1 MKRTKVLLKG
11 LSFIMMLCLLI
22 QMIPMEAFAVA
33 PDADQITTTPFPIN
47 YDPND
52 GKIHY
57 GHSGEVGFR
66 PENDL
71 NNFYEKNDKVIYFP
85 DDVINDKDENGN
97 PLFPNYDP
105 NNAYYDYTDM
115 LNQAMKKSRSMNNA
129 EIFVKKGV
137 YYFTKSVYLNDG
149 TNLNAVAG
157 ETAFVIKPNYQD
169 KDDNPVDVTGFF
181 TNPNLKE
188 TYLWYQG
195 RISDIVFVVEGT
207 HDAFKPTNSV
217 KTILDNLCSDQ
228 VNAVKDFELFYRI
241 RMKYSTVDNI
251 ALSGFHAF
259 MRWTFVDMLT
269 RVTSVTVGPTRLVYH
284 GVQTNDAFF
293 YDSYYYGGYFTQD
306 DLHELPVFQINFS
319 MGTTVFANSYIGNY
333 YFSRSGAG
341 CWCPHTTYSNLTL
354 ERVCNFVMDTT
365 TVSSSVS
372 GCLFK
377 DGAYNDIKKYFESQ
391 GLTPYDHDT
400 RYYDHTEKKWVY
412 PGTGYVIRDNIVG
425 DNAYDRKH
433 SANHWDGQMLTM
445 IQLHSGIAFTQNK
458 IQCDSLDWTTL
469 VRLTDSEWSS
479 RYEARRNATNL
490 QFSDN
495 AFEIREWDYGNLMV
509 DDWKGGKPYTE
520 GWHDNTIIVWGERGW
535 KNEDGTPAMGWVGAE
550 GPEPVCW
557 LKDGVYVSVD
567 LERYID
573 LSAFLDK
580 NKPTAGYATLGD
592 VGADEQGLWDTG
604 LEDRYYKDMQSGK
617 YEVVSFT
624 EDFGGMGWNSGSNYE
639 KLQEAFDYVATHD
652 AILYI
657 ESGTY
662 YTDKPIVLRGGK
674 TYRVVF
680 NGTIRSQKTTN
691 MDGAG
696 IFVMSADD
704 NAPISGYFINPD
716 IYMQDCNASG
726 FYNVNTNNFYIKVG
740 SIARGVGAFTNCN
753 LNNTVIHEGQIQ
765 YNNYGFFYKTVT
777 DNVLVKNVYGTAST
791 GVEGEDGYTPGDINY
806 KYFISSSDFTNSTW
820 RGCWLEFG
828 QFSNGKTLTGA
839 GNSVY
844 RGNIIDY
851 TYNYS
856 FGKNDVVCGNTMTR
870 ASYGSIVNHMEHSNF
885 PIDKPDALKD
895 KPMIM
900 YHINDGLRLIGNT
913 NLGVMNPQT
922 HFIELDSPSI
932 RYKDANGNTVV
943 SVSNVRVAGNV
954 AYTENEG
961 EYKQN
966 IPLMPFGKADNTV
979 FENCKNNEILLHS
992 WYLKDQVDD
1001 PATEEVEE
1009 PFTITKEEVI
1019 SWSVPGVKT
1028 YVNGEYVEVK
1038 ESTKPAQNLVQ
1049 IVTPQPPQDK
1059 VYDVPNKWL
1068 GGVSDTE
1075 YLLYDFKN
1083 RTPEEAQA
1091 LAEKMVGYFDNTTI
1105 VNYMRSRYNKAL
1117 FGGEE
1122 KAFAYY
1128 DNHNGMNEIGIKDL
1142 SKEERYDI
1150 YEQTMQYGL
1159 VQSVSMGDA
1168 FLMDG
1173 SREQSDNT
1181 GGGHNNLNNENKPTY
1196 AIVFRDDEISGE
1208 GLQSVNTSFYY
1219 DYEVSYAWQGK
1230 RPVFIILSEDA
1241 EKYYGI
1247 ILGYTSGDY
1256 GIYTAVSSFEKDF
1269 FNHYIDGTE
1278 HHRFAE
1284 YGQTGLSN
1292 TSSNITRL
1300 AHIDEFSGIT
1310 RPANGEQGRTVFGDY
1325 TEIPMFEGN
1334 VYNYDSV
1341 VLGVDLTCEYNDDYG
1356 TVSVYATV
1364 DFSNIGE
1371 DTAYNPPLKAS
1382 TRKVWIGTFDVQG
1395 DNKIFGIWNGDKTW
1409 LNSVQFEY
1417 IPETP
1422 SACTHAYTDEITRE
1436 ATCTRDGVVRH
1447 TCSNCGHEY
1456 EEMKSAPGHSFWD
1469 KEMADGS
1476 TLRTCSG
1483 CDLSFITSEPV
1494 KYKCT
1499 HSYVD
1504 TLVQQATCIT
1514 EGAVN
1519 HTCSI
1524 CEESYTDVIPAK
1536 GHKYTS
1542 TVIKPTDVTQGY
1554 TQHTC
1559 RECGDGYK
1567 NTYVDA
1573 IKGNSVDAGKN
1584 AISGIEMGASYYVG
1598 DTISFSASGDC
1609 MDIAATDYA
1618 HRYVPVSWSVNPQ
1631 GTWDKAP
1638 YTASFNIAE
1647 AGGYALTVQFAEQT
1661 YLNGKWN
1668 NVGNVTETSVEFMV
1682 KEKAAAATPT
1692 PPPTPTPATPTPPA
1706 TSEPTAEPSQPTSA
1720 PTQAPTQA
1728 PIVTAAPTVTSAPTA
1743 APVVTSAP
1751 VPTATPE
1758 IITVPVDTGDKSP
1771 STGQDD
1777 RMLVLCGCFMCLM
1790 SGLVLLLE
1798 HKRKKK

>member
-1 MKRTKVLLKG
+1 MKKKNTFVKG
-11 LSFIMMLCLLI
+11 LSFIIMLCLLL
-22 QMIPMEAFAVA
+22 QMIPMEALAVA
-33 PDADQITTTPFPIN
+33 PDADQITSTPFPVN

-66 PENDL
+66 PENDI
-71 NNFYEKNDKVIYFP
+71 NNIYEKNDNVIYFP
-85 DDVINDKDENGN
+85 DDIINEKDANGN
-97 PLFPNYDP
+97 LLFPDYDP
-105 NNAYYDYTDM
+105 NNAYYDYSDM
-115 LNQAMKKSRSMNNA
+115 LNQAMKKSKSMNNA
-129 EIFVKKGV
+129 DIFVKKGV

-169 KDDNPVDVTGFF
+169 KDGNPVEVTGFF
-181 TNPNLKE
+181 TNPNLNE

-195 RISDIVFVVEGT
+195 RISDIVFVVEGA
-207 HDAFKPTNSV
+207 HESFKPTSSV
-217 KTILDNLCSDQ
+217 QTIMDNLCSDQ

-241 RMKYSTVDNI
+241 RMKYAAVDNI

-259 MRWTFVDMLT
+259 MRWTFTDMLT

-293 YDSYYYGGYFTQD
+293 YDCYYYGGYFTED
-306 DLHELPVFQINFS
+306 DLHEIPIFQINFS
-319 MGTTVFANSYIGNY
+319 MGTTVFANSYLGNY

-391 GLTPYDHDT
+391 GLKPYDHDT

-433 SANHWDGQMLTM
+433 SANHWDGQKLTM

-509 DDWKGGKPYTE
+509 DDWRGGKPYTE

-535 KNEDGTPAMGWVGAE
+535 NNADGTPAMGWVGAE

-557 LKDGVYVSVD
+557 LKDGVYVSID

-580 NKPTAGYATLGD
+580 NKSTAGYAALGD
-592 VGADEQGLWDTG
+592 VGADEQGLWDAG

-639 KLQEAFDYVATHD
+639 RLQEAFDYVATHD

-662 YTDKPIVLRGGK
+662 YTDKPIVLRGGA

-680 NGTIRSQKTTN
+680 KGTIRSHKTADMN
-691 MDGAG
+691 GAG
-696 IFVMSADD
+696 IFVMSGDD

-716 IYMQDCNASG
+716 LYMHNCNASG
-726 FYNVNTNNFYIKVG
+726 FFNVNMNNFYIKVG
-740 SIARGVGAFTNCN
+740 SIARGVGAFTNCK
-753 LNNTVIHEGQIQ
+753 LNNTVLHEGQIQ
-765 YNNYGFFYKTVT
+765 YNDYGFFYKTVT

-885 PIDKPDALKD
+885 PIDKPDALTN

-913 NLGVMNPQT
+913 NLGAMNPQT

-954 AYTENEG
+954 VYTETEG

-1001 PATEEVEE
+1001 PETEEVEE

-1038 ESTKPAQNLVQ
+1038 ESTKPAQNLEQ
-1049 IVTPQPPQDK
+1049 IVKPQPPQDK
-1059 VYDVPNKWL
+1059 IYDIPNAWL
-1068 GGVSDTE
+1068 GEGTKTE

-1083 RTPEEAQA
+1083 RTPEETQA
-1091 LAEKMVGYFDNTTI
+1091 LTEKMVGYIDNTTI
-1105 VNYMRSRYNKAL
+1105 ANYQNSQYNKAVI
-1117 FGGEE
+1117 GGEE
-1122 KAFAYY
+1122 KSFGYN
-1128 DNHNGMNEIGIKDL
+1128 DIKDL
-1142 SKEERYDI
+1142 SKEERHNI
-1150 YEQTMQYGL
+1150 FEQTIQYGP

-1173 SREQSDNT
+1173 SRAKTDDT
-1181 GGGHNNLNNENKPTY
+1181 GGGNNNVENKPAY
-1196 AIVFRDDEISGE
+1196 AVVFRDENISGDS
-1208 GLQSVNTSFYY
+1208 LQSVNTSFYY
-1219 DYEVSYAWQGK
+1219 DFELSYAWQGQ
-1230 RPVFIILSEDA
+1230 RPIFIILSEDA

-1247 ILGYTSGDY
+1247 VLGYSSGDL
-1256 GIYTAVSSFEKDF
+1256 GIYTAVSSYEKDF
-1269 FNHYIDGTE
+1269 FNHFIDGKKKFLDYT
-1278 HHRFAE
+1278 
-1284 YGQTGLSN
+1284 QSGLSN
-1292 TSSNITRL
+1292 TKNNRNDLS
-1300 AHIDEFSGIT
+1300 HIDLFSGIT
-1310 RPANGEQGRTVFGDY
+1310 RPIKGEQSKTVLGDY

-1334 VYNYDSV
+1334 VYKYDSV
-1341 VLGVDLTCEYNDDYG
+1341 VLGVDLTCEYNYDYG
-1356 TVSVYATV
+1356 TVSVYATF

-1371 DTAYNPPLKAS
+1371 DTAYNPPLKAT

-1417 IPETP
+1417 EPTTP
-1422 SACTHAYTDEITRE
+1422 NACIHAYTDEITRDT
-1436 ATCTRDGVVRH
+1436 TCTKDGMVRH
-1447 TCSNCGHEY
+1447 TCSICGHEY
-1456 EEMKSAPGHSFWD
+1456 EEMLKAQGHIFWD
-1469 KEMADGS
+1469 KVMPDGS
-1476 TLRTCSG
+1476 TLRSCSE

-1494 KYKCT
+1494 KYECSHK
-1499 HSYVD
+1499 YVD
-1504 TLVQQATCIT
+1504 TVETEAGCMT
-1514 EGAVN
+1514 EGILN

-1524 CEESYTDVIPAK
+1524 CEESYTDIIPAK
-1536 GHKYTS
+1536 GHKYMDK
-1542 TVIKPTDVTQGY
+1542 VVKPTDTTRGY
-1554 TQHTC
+1554 TEHTC
-1559 RECGDGYK
+1559 SVCKDTY
-1567 NTYVDA
+1567 TDSYVDA
-1573 IKGNSVDAGKN
+1573 IKGNSIDAGKN
-1584 AISGIEMGASYYVG
+1584 AIIGIGIGATYYVG

-1609 MDIAATDYA
+1609 MDITATEYA
-1618 HRYVPVSWSVNPQ
+1618 RRFVPVSWKVNPE
-1631 GTWDKAP
+1631 GSWDKAP
-1638 YTASFNIAE
+1638 YTAEFSINK
-1647 AGGYALTVQFAEQT
+1647 AGDYTLTVQFAEQV

-1668 NVGNVTETSVEFMV
+1668 DIGYRSEMMADFTV
-1682 KEKAAAATPT
+1682 KEKQATEKPTPTPVAPT
-1692 PPPTPTPATPTPPA
+1692 PPPTIKPTESPVIPSATPSVA
-1706 TSEPTAEPSQPTSA
+1706 PTDT
-1720 PTQAPTQA
+1720 PTQAPEQTTAPISTQA
-1728 PIVTAAPTVTSAPTA
+1728 PTTAPVVTSTPSVTT

-1751 VPTATPE
+1751 ASTATPE
-1758 IITVPVDTGDKSP
+1758 IITVPVDTDDLSPETGDNYSFLLWGCIALL
-1771 STGQDD
+1771 SGGAV
-1777 RMLVLCGCFMCLM
+1777 VLMAY
-1790 SGLVLLLE
+1790 
-1798 HKRKKK
+1798 KRKRK

>member
-1 MKRTKVLLKG
+1 MYRKKNMFRGV
-11 LSFIMMLCLLI
+11 SFILI
-22 QMIPMEAFAVA
+22 MCFILHMIPLEVFAAMNEQQISSTPFAV
-33 PDADQITTTPFPIN
+33 N

-66 PENDL
+66 PENDI
-71 NNFYEKNDKVIYFP
+71 NNFYEKKDNVIYFP

-97 PLFPNYDP
+97 LLFSDYDP
-105 NNAYYDYTDM
+105 NNAYYDYSDM
-115 LNQAMKKSRSMNNA
+115 LNQAMKKSQKMNNA
-129 EIFVKKGV
+129 DIFIKKGV

-169 KDDNPVDVTGFF
+169 KDGNPVEVTGFF
-181 TNPNLKE
+181 TNPNLNE

-195 RISDIVFVVEGT
+195 RISDIVFVVEGV
-207 HDAFKPTNSV
+207 HESFKPTSSV
-217 KTILDNLCSDQ
+217 ETLLNNLCSDD
-228 VNAVKDFELFYRI
+228 VNAVKNFDLFYRI
-241 RMKYSTVDNI
+241 RMKYAAVDNI
-251 ALSGFHAF
+251 ALSGFYSF
-259 MRWTFVDMLT
+259 MHWTFVDMLT
-269 RVTSVTVGPTRLVYH
+269 RVTRVTVGPTRLVYN

-306 DLHELPVFQINFS
+306 DLHELPIFQINFS
-319 MGTTVFANSYIGNY
+319 MGTTVFANSYLGNY

-365 TVSSSVS
+365 TISSSVS

-377 DGAYNDIKKYFESQ
+377 DGAYNDIKKYFESL

-400 RYYDHTEKKWVY
+400 RYYDHEEKKWVY

-425 DNAYDRKH
+425 DSAYDRKH
-433 SANHWDGQMLTM
+433 SANHWNGQMLTM

-479 RYEARRNATNL
+479 RYDARRNATNL

-495 AFEIREWDYGNLMV
+495 AFEIREWSYENLMV
-509 DDWKGGKPYTE
+509 DDWHEGKPYTE

-535 KNEDGTPAMGWVGAE
+535 KNDDGTPAMGWVGAE

-580 NKPTAGYATLGD
+580 NKPTAGYAALGD
-592 VGADEQGLWDTG
+592 VGADEQGLWDAG
-604 LEDRYYKDMQSGK
+604 LEDRYYKDMKSGN

-624 EDFGGMGWNSGSNYE
+624 EDFGGMGWNTGSNYE

-662 YTDKPIVLRGGK
+662 YTDKPIVLRGGG

-680 NGTIRSQKTTN
+680 NGMIRSQKTAD

-716 IYMQDCNASG
+716 LYMQDCNASG
-726 FYNVNTNNFYIKVG
+726 FFNVNTDNFYIKVG
-740 SIARGVGAFTNCN
+740 SMARGVGAFTNCK
-753 LNNTVIHEGQIQ
+753 LKNTILHEGQVQ
-765 YNNYGFFYKTVT
+765 YNAYGFFYKTVT

-885 PIDKPDALKD
+885 PIDKPDALTD

-913 NLGVMNPQT
+913 NLGAMNQQT
-922 HFIELDSPSI
+922 HFFELDSPSI

-954 AYTENEG
+954 AYTENSG

-966 IPLMPFGKADNTV
+966 IPVMPFGKAENTV

-992 WYLKDQVDD
+992 WYLRDQTDD
-1001 PATEEVEE
+1001 PETEEVEE

-1028 YVNGEYVEVK
+1028 YVNGEYVEVT
-1038 ESTKPAQNLVQ
+1038 ESTAPAQNLVQ

-1068 GGVSDTE
+1068 GEGSETK

-1091 LAEKMVGYFDNTTI
+1091 LADKLAGYIDNSTI
-1105 VNYMRSRYNKAL
+1105 VNYKNSRYNKAII
-1117 FGGEE
+1117 GGEE
-1122 KAFAYY
+1122 KAFTYY
-1128 DNHNGMNEIGIKDL
+1128 GDSNIAGLKDM
-1142 SKEERYDI
+1142 SKEERYDVC
-1150 YEQTMQYGL
+1150 EQTIQYGL

-1173 SREQSDNT
+1173 SREKTDNT
-1181 GGGHNNLNNENKPTY
+1181 GGGHDNADNDNKPTY
-1196 AIVFRDDEISGE
+1196 AIVFRDEEISGE
-1208 GLQSVNTSFYY
+1208 SLQSVSTSFYY
-1219 DYEVSYAWQGK
+1219 DFELSYAWLGK
-1230 RPVFIILSEDA
+1230 RPMFIILSEDA
-1241 EKYYGI
+1241 ERYYGI

-1256 GIYTAVSSFEKDF
+1256 GIYTAVSSYEKDF
-1269 FNHYIDGTE
+1269 FNHFMDGE
-1278 HHRFAE
+1278 YNLAG
-1284 YGQTGLSN
+1284 YGQVGLSN
-1292 TSSNITRL
+1292 VKDNINRL
-1300 AHIDEFSGIT
+1300 AHIDLFSGIT
-1310 RPANGEQGRTVFGDY
+1310 RPVKGEQSRTVLGDY

-1334 VYNYDSV
+1334 VYEYDSV

-1356 TVSVYATV
+1356 TVSVYADV
-1364 DFSNIGE
+1364 DFTNIGE
-1371 DTAYNPPLKAS
+1371 DAAYNPPLKAT
-1382 TRKVWIGTFDVQG
+1382 TRTVWIGTFDVQG

-1417 IPETP
+1417 EPQTP
-1422 SACTHAYTDEITRE
+1422 DTCVHAYTDEVTRE

-1447 TCSNCGHEY
+1447 TCSICGHEY
-1456 EEMKSAPGHSFWD
+1456 EEMKAASGHSFWD
-1469 KEMADGS
+1469 REQADGT
-1476 TLRTCSG
+1476 TLRSCSVCG
-1483 CDLSFITSEPV
+1483 LSYVTSESV

-1504 TLVQQATCIT
+1504 TLVQKETCTT

-1524 CEESYTDVIPAK
+1524 CEESYTEVIAAM
-1536 GHKYTS
+1536 GHSYSS
-1542 TVIKPTDVTQGY
+1542 TVIKPTDTEEGY
-1554 TQHTC
+1554 TEHVCT
-1559 RECGDGYK
+1559 ECGDRYKDNYVSAIEGNVVDASK
-1567 NTYVDA
+1567 NT
-1573 IKGNSVDAGKN
+1573 IAG
-1584 AISGIEMGASYYVG
+1584 IIMGAVYQINESI
-1598 DTISFSASGDC
+1598 TFEALGDC
-1609 MDIAATDYA
+1609 MDITPTDYA
-1618 HRYVPVSWSVNPQ
+1618 RRYVPESWSVNPQ
-1631 GTWDKAP
+1631 GTWARDSESFKATFVLSNP
-1638 YTASFNIAE
+1638 GDYTLSVVFR
-1647 AGGYALTVQFAEQT
+1647 QQM
-1661 YLNGKWN
+1661 YLNGKWCDTDT
-1668 NVGNVTETSVEFMV
+1668 VSETEVAFVVREA
-1682 KEKAAAATPT
+1682 EAQPLPT
-1692 PPPTPTPATPTPPA
+1692 
-1706 TSEPTAEPSQPTSA
+1706 PTSA
-1720 PTQAPTQA
+1720 PD
-1728 PIVTAAPTVTSAPTA
+1728 
-1743 APVVTSAP
+1743 
-1751 VPTATPE
+1751 ATPDAIPAPDSSKAE
-1758 IITVPVDTGDKSP
+1758 VGIPEQTMVPGETVAKSP
-1771 STGQDD
+1771 ATGEDNSLTI
-1777 RMLVLCGCFMCLM
+1777 MFAFASLGILLIICGK
-1790 SGLVLLLE
+1790 
-1798 HKRKKK
+1798 KRIGIVYNREK

>member
-1 MKRTKVLLKG
+1 MRKSIMKS
-11 LSFIMMLCLLI
+11 LSFIMVLCMLLQLI
-22 QMIPMEAFAVA
+22 PLEAFASA
-33 PDADQITTTPFPIN
+33 PDADQITSTPFPIN

-66 PENDL
+66 PENDI
-71 NNFYEKNDKVIYFP
+71 NNIYEKKDNVIYFP

-97 PLFPNYDP
+97 LLFPDYDP
-105 NNAYYDYTDM
+105 SNAYYDYSDM
-115 LNQAMKKSRSMNNA
+115 LNQAMKKSKIMNNA
-129 EIFVKKGV
+129 DIFVKKGV

-169 KDDNPVDVTGFF
+169 KDGNPVEVTGFF
-181 TNPNLKE
+181 TNPNLNE

-195 RISDIVFVVEGT
+195 RISDIVFVVEGA
-207 HDAFKPTNSV
+207 HESFKPTSSV
-217 KTILDNLCSDQ
+217 DTILNNLCSDD

-241 RMKYSTVDNI
+241 RMKFSGIDNI

-306 DLHELPVFQINFS
+306 DLHEIPIFQINFS
-319 MGTTVFANSYIGNY
+319 MGTTVFANSYLGNY
-333 YFSRSGAG
+333 FFSRSGAG

-365 TVSSSVS
+365 VISSSVS

-377 DGAYNDIKKYFESQ
+377 DCAYNDFKEYFESQ

-400 RYYDHTEKKWVY
+400 RYYDHAEKKWVY

-433 SANHWDGQMLTM
+433 SANHWNDQMLTM

-469 VRLTDSEWSS
+469 VRLTDSEYSS

-509 DDWKGGKPYTE
+509 DDWRGGKPYTE

-535 KNEDGTPAMGWVGAE
+535 KNDDGTPAMGWVGAE

-580 NKPTAGYATLGD
+580 NKASAGYAALGD
-592 VGADEQGLWDTG
+592 VGADEQGLWDAG
-604 LEDRYYKDMQSGK
+604 LEDRYYKDMKSGN
-617 YEVVSFT
+617 YEIVSFT
-624 EDFGGMGWNSGSNYE
+624 EDFAGMGWNTGSNYE

-662 YTDKPIVLRGGK
+662 YTDKPIVLRGGA

-680 NGTIRSQKTTN
+680 NGMIRSQKTTN

-696 IFVMSADD
+696 IFVMSGDD

-716 IYMQDCNASG
+716 LYMQDCNTSG

-740 SIARGVGAFTNCN
+740 SMARGVGAFTNCK
-753 LNNTVIHEGQIQ
+753 LSNTILHEGQIQ
-765 YNNYGFFYKTVT
+765 YNAYGFFYKTVT

-856 FGKNDVVCGNTMTR
+856 FGRNDVVCGNTMTR

-885 PIDKPDALKD
+885 PIDKPDALTD

-900 YHINDGLRLIGNT
+900 YHISDGLRLIGNA
-913 NLGVMNPQT
+913 NLGVMNQQT
-922 HFIELDSPSI
+922 YFISFDSPGIS
-932 RYKDANGNTVV
+932 YKDENGKIVK
-943 SVSNVRVAGNV
+943 SISNARVAGNV
-954 AYTENEG
+954 VYTENKG
-961 EYKQN
+961 EYKQI
-966 IPLMPFGKADNTV
+966 IPLMPFGKAENIV
-979 FENCKNNEILLHS
+979 FENCRNNQFLLHH

-1001 PATEEVEE
+1001 PETEEAEV

-1019 SWSVPGVKT
+1019 SWSIPGVKT

-1038 ESTKPAQNLVQ
+1038 EPATNPKPLEPQKK
-1049 IVTPQPPQDK
+1049 PQPEQDDI
-1059 VYDVPNKWL
+1059 YEVPNKWL
-1068 GGVSDTE
+1068 DEGEDTE
-1075 YLLYDFKN
+1075 FLLYDFKD
-1083 RTPEEAQA
+1083 RTPEETQE
-1091 LAEKMVGYFDNTTI
+1091 LADKLAGYIDNSTI
-1105 VNYMRSRYNKAL
+1105 LAYKNSKYNKAIID
-1117 FGGEE
+1117 GAEMP
-1122 KAFAYY
+1122 FAYY
-1128 DNHNGMNEIGIKDL
+1128 DGDGVKGIKDF
-1142 SKEERYDI
+1142 SPEERRAI
-1150 YEQTMQYGL
+1150 LRQIVQYG
-1159 VQSVSMGDA
+1159 VEQSPSGNNA

-1173 SREQSDNT
+1173 SRAKTDDT
-1181 GGGHNNLNNENKPTY
+1181 GGGNDNAENKPTY
-1196 AIVFRDDEISGE
+1196 AIVFRDEEISGE
-1208 GLQSVNTSFYY
+1208 SLQSVNTSFYY
-1219 DYEVSYAWQGK
+1219 DFELSYAWLGK
-1230 RPVFIILSEDA
+1230 RPMFIVLSEDA

-1247 ILGYTSGDY
+1247 LLGYSSNEY
-1256 GIYTAVSSFEKDF
+1256 GIYTAVSSYEKNF
-1269 FNHYIDGTE
+1269 FNRLIDGE
-1278 HHRFAE
+1278 HNFAD
-1284 YGQTGLSN
+1284 YGKTGLSN
-1292 TSSNITRL
+1292 VQNNISRL
-1300 AHIDEFSGIT
+1300 AHIDTFSGIM
-1310 RPANGEQGRTVFGDY
+1310 RPIRGEQGRSVFGDY

-1334 VYNYDSV
+1334 VYEYDSV

-1356 TVSVYATV
+1356 TVSVYATF

-1371 DTAYNPPLKAS
+1371 DTSQSPALKAT
-1382 TRKVWIGTFDVQG
+1382 TRDVWIGTFDVQG
-1395 DNKIFGIWNGDKTW
+1395 DNKVFGIWNGDKTW
-1409 LNSVQFEY
+1409 LESVQFEY
-1417 IPETP
+1417 VPQTP
-1422 SACTHAYTDEITRE
+1422 SACEHVYSTEVTRE
-1436 ATCTRDGVVRH
+1436 ATCTKDAVIRH
-1447 TCSNCGHEY
+1447 TCNSCGYEY
-1456 EEMKSAPGHSFWD
+1456 EEMDAASGHKFWD
-1469 KEMADGS
+1469 KTQADGT
-1476 TLRTCSG
+1476 TLRTCSICG
-1483 CDLSFITSEPV
+1483 FSFITAEPA
-1494 KYKCT
+1494 KYKCD
-1499 HSYVD
+1499 HQYED
-1504 TLVQQATCIT
+1504 TLVQKETCTT
-1514 EGAVN
+1514 EGIVN
-1519 HTCSI
+1519 HACKI
-1524 CEESYTDVIPAK
+1524 CEESYTDTIPST
-1536 GHKYTS
+1536 GHKYVD
-1542 TVIKPTDVTQGY
+1542 TVVKPTDKEQGY

-1559 RECGDGYK
+1559 SLCGDMYK
-1567 NTYVDA
+1567 DNYVDA
-1573 IKGNSVDAGKN
+1573 IKGNTVDPEKN
-1584 AISGIEMGASYYVG
+1584 SISGIVIG
-1598 DTISFSASGDC
+1598 DVYEVNETISFTATGDC
-1609 MDIAATDYA
+1609 MDIEPTDYA
-1618 HRYVPVSWSVNPQ
+1618 RRYVPVSWKVNPE
-1631 GTWDKAP
+1631 GSWSDAP
-1638 YTASFNIAE
+1638 YTASFRIAS
-1647 AGGYALTVQFAEQT
+1647 AGTYTLKVTFMKQE

-1668 NVGNVTETSVEFMV
+1668 DTGSTDEASVEFTV
-1682 KEKAAAATPT
+1682 EEKAVEPTATPT
-1692 PPPTPTPATPTPPA
+1692 AGPA
-1706 TSEPTAEPSQPTSA
+1706 EPTAEPTAVPTDA
-1720 PTQAPTQA
+1720 PTVVPTQAPTQA
-1728 PIVTAAPTVTSAPTA
+1728 PAVTAAPEGTV
-1743 APVVTSAP
+1743 AP

-1758 IITVPVDTGDKSP
+1758 LVTIPVYNGDEVPK
-1771 STGQDD
+1771 TGQKEP
-1777 RMLVLCGCFMCLM
+1777 LWLWWSLM
-1790 SGLVLLLE
+1790 IISAGGLGGIFFI
-1798 HKRKKK
+1798 KRRRR